1 MPIKHRE
8 SDKAYAGL
16 REMIV
21 RLGLEPGSVIDE
33 RVIMGKLGTGRTP
46 LREAINRLAAEKLI
60 VIVPRRKP

>member
-21 RLGLEPGSVIDE
+21 RLELEPGSVIDE
-33 RVIMGKLGTGRTP
+33 RVIMRKLGTGRTP
-46 LREAINRLAAEKLI
+46 LGEAINRLAAEKLI